1 MAITKAEREAMPK
14 AWFAFPDTLQGPMPD
29 ENHTRLAWDMIE
41 RTKGVSESDR
51 KAARHRV
58 IARAKELGMDT
69 SGWAKPLEAMAF
81 TVDSLAAMA
90 LALPDIADH
99 PNRMPFSGVLT
110 KLDQPSDKPVHGSLG
125 KRVIIPRDVAEAA
138 LPSLLGMAVDYV
150 PSLDGHDPKAKI
162 GIITGATIDGDDLRI
177 EGFLYAS
184 DFPEEAALIKAKKDV
199 LGFSYETA
207 QNFVESLEG
216 EFLVLAACTFTGAA
230 ILRKDKAA
238 YETTSLAASA
248 ADTGDFDTMTKEEI
262 AALMA
267 EAVAG
272 AVAPLNAE
280 ITALKTTLA
289 ASEETRNKVE
299 PHAKALEA
307 CADAMDAAA
316 VGGHPQ
322 NGHAAV
328 IRRMAGSMR
337 AEAAMGKIPHIFRD
351 HDYPLYASADNQ
363 GAAPASAQT
372 ENAEVTALKAQ
383 MAKLE
388 GDLAAARAASPEP
401 QRKTLTPQIASLM
414 AKAGVSLGDDGKL
427 SASAVD
433 AGLRKAG
440 LSINERLRIKAA
452 FAQAGL
458 LPANAA

>member
-14 AWFAFPDTLQGPMPD
+14 SWFAFPDTLQGPMPD
-29 ENHTRLAWDMIE
+29 ENHARLAWDMIE
-41 RTKGVSESDR
+41 RTKGVSDDER
-51 KAARHRV
+51 KAARRRV
-58 IARAKELGMDT
+58 IARAKELGVDT
-69 SGWAKPLEAMAF
+69 SGWNKPLSAMAF
-81 TVDSLAAMA
+81 TVESLSAMA
-90 LALPDIADH
+90 LNLPEIADH

-110 KLDQPSDKPVHGSLG
+110 KLDQPSDKPVNGSLG
-125 KRVIIPRDVAEAA
+125 KRVIIPREVAETA

-272 AVAPLNAE
+272 AVAPLNAK
-280 ITALKTTLA
+280 ITSLEATLA

-337 AEAAMGKIPHIFRD
+337 AEGAVGKIPHIWRD
-351 HDYPLYASADNQ
+351 HDYPMYASADGK
-363 GAAPASAQT
+363 GAAPA
-372 ENAEVTALKAQ
+372 ENAEVTELKAK

-388 GDLAAARAASPEP
+388 GDLAAARASSPEP
-401 QRKTLTPQIASLM
+401 QRKTLTPQITSLM
-414 AKAGVSLGDDGKL
+414 AKANVTLGDDGKL

-433 AGLRKAG
+433 TGLRNAG
-440 LSINERLRIKAA
+440 LSIQERLRIKAA